1 MHLIRTLAA
10 GTLLLLSACS
20 SPPKVE
26 EPKGS
31 LNRFR
36 AGIHELQP
44 KIWKEP
50 YSSPALIPVL
60 FATNRENGG
69 IRPSTEMRFG
79 IASVKVPS
87 EREIGSIEG
96 GYEIQDTRPVS
107 IQDLKALLSQ
117 EAEWGTLVFIHG
129 FNVDFNQ
136 ALQRAAQLAFD
147 LKFQGKILLLSWPA
161 GTDGGLLEK
170 SMIHRT
176 YEQNRRNAKASIP
189 PVANLLVELSTLP
202 TPVQVLVHSMGH
214 QILIPALQ
222 IAAGNLQKPFIQ
234 ELILNAP
241 DLDPADFE
249 AALPAL
255 KKLTDRITLYCS
267 QNDNALL
274 ASQAINRN
282 RRLGSCRTQPGVD
295 VINVSDLDD
304 PGILGLGHG
313 YYSSRPVLTDVYQ
326 TLLGMDAERRLFIKN
341 APSDAPSTYILRK

>member
-1 MHLIRTLAA
+1 MHLFRILTTV
-10 GTLLLLSACS
+10 TLLLFSACS
-20 SPPKVE
+20 SPPKGE

-36 AGIHELQP
+36 AGIHQLQP

-50 YSSPALIPVL
+50 YSSPAEVSVL

-69 IRPSTEMRFG
+69 IRPATEMHYG

-87 EREIGSIEG
+87 EREIGSIET

-107 IQDLKALLSQ
+107 IQDLKSLLSQ

-129 FNVDFNQ
+129 FNVDFKQ
-136 ALQRAAQLAFD
+136 ALQRAAQLAYD
-147 LKFQGKILLLSWPA
+147 LKFQGKLLLLSWPA
-161 GTDGGLLEK
+161 GSDGGLLEK
-170 SMIHRT
+170 SLINRT
-176 YEQNRRNAKASIP
+176 YEQNRRNANASIP
-189 PVANLLVELSTLP
+189 SVASMLVELSTLP

-214 QILIPALQ
+214 QILVPALQ
-222 IAAGNLQKPFIQ
+222 IVAGTLQKPFIQ

-255 KKLTDRITLYCS
+255 RKATERITLYCS

-282 RRLGSCRTQPGVD
+282 RRLGSCRAQSGVD
-295 VINVSDLDD
+295 VINVSELDD

-326 TLLGMDAERRLFIKN
+326 TLLGMDAERRLFIKKAPPG
-341 APSDAPSTYILRK
+341 APSSYILRK